1 MGSVNVALLG
11 FGTVGSG
18 VYELIE
24 REQKRL
30 SESLSGS
37 INIVAVLV
45 KDDSIKRNVPND
57 VLVTSNID
65 DILAQPVD
73 VVVDAIVGVEPAF
86 TYLCKA
92 IDQGCH
98 IITANK
104 EMFAYKGFEL
114 KEKAKEHR
122 VAVHYEATVAGGV
135 PVIRTISQLI
145 SVNKVVHVEA
155 ILNGTSNYIL
165 SEMRNKQIDLNTAL
179 QGAQQLGYAEAD
191 PTNDIEGFDA
201 FYKAVILAELV
212 TEERV
217 NFNRVFRHGITALK
231 QEDVVNQSLKGHRAK
246 HIVTLTIEQGE
257 VNVTVEPRWVTTEHP
272 LYDVEGVNNG
282 VLITS
287 QYNGQLKLEGPGA
300 GKLPTAS
307 VVVEDL
313 VHIFRHEPKIVVN

>member
-30 SESLSGS
+30 SESLNGS
-37 INIVAVLV
+37 VNVVAVLV
-45 KDDSIKRNVPND
+45 KDDSIKRDVSSD

-65 DILAQPVD
+65 DVLAQPVD
-73 VVVDAIVGVEPAF
+73 IIVDAIVGVEPAF

-92 IDQGCH
+92 INQRCH

-104 EMFAYKGFEL
+104 EMFAHKGFEL
-114 KEKAKEHR
+114 KEKAKEHG
-122 VAVHYEATVAGGV
+122 VTVHYEATVAGGV
-135 PVIRTISQLI
+135 PVIRTLSQLV
-145 SVNKVVHVEA
+145 SVNEVVRIEA

-165 SEMRNKQIDLNTAL
+165 SEMRNKQVDLNTAL
-179 QGAQQLGYAEAD
+179 QEAQHLGYAEAD

-217 NFNRVFRHGITALK
+217 NFNQVFRQGITGLRH
-231 QEDVVNQSLKGHRAK
+231 EDVVNQQLKGHRAK
-246 HIVTLTIEQGE
+246 HIVTLTIKQGE
-257 VNVTVEPRWVTTEHP
+257 VNVVVEPKWVTAEHP

-282 VLITS
+282 VVVTS

-300 GKLPTAS
+300 GKGPTAS
-307 VVVEDL
+307 VIVEDL
-313 VHIFRHEPKIVVN
+313 VHIYKHEQKIVVH